1 MKNVNTKLR
10 RTIFVN
16 LSLRILILLISCL
29 VFVYLVTTVL
39 GREMFFS
46 LLVGSVLIL
55 IQIKILTDY
64 VLKINRSLVQF
75 IDSGV
80 FTEESDIKFKR
91 DNSQISDFEL
101 RVNQIKE
108 DIGKSKFEGQKQEFL
123 LKITVDE
130 MEHGLICVKNGS
142 DVMFSNKAFR
152 KLIGGAEINRISELK
167 KIYPE
172 LGVSLGNLSE
182 VFPGIV
188 NISGFKASLRCKEF
202 KIGKDNI
209 SLYSIQNIQQEIDK
223 NEMESWE
230 RLIQVL
236 THEIMNSLSPIISLS
251 KSMQRSIKDPD
262 KILTG
267 LSAIENTGE
276 GLINFISEYR
286 KLSDLPLPKKEN
298 LEISKILNHIKSLFK
313 LECEERKIKLQI
325 EQDDQDLK
333 LYADKFQIEQ
343 VLVNLVTNAME
354 ALSGQTDGIIK
365 LSARSYSDY
374 TEISVEDNGPGIP
387 KDIKD
392 KIFIPFFSTKKKGMG
407 IGLSLS
413 RQIITNHSA
422 VIHISS
428 DPGVSTKFIIRFSNK
443 ETNTGLRSG

>member
-16 LSLRILILLISCL
+16 LSLRIIILLISCL

-46 LLVGSVLIL
+46 LLVGSILIL

-64 VLKINRSLVQF
+64 ILKINRSLVQF
-75 IDSGV
+75 IDSGE
-80 FTEESDIKFKR
+80 FTEENDIKFKR

-101 RVNQIKE
+101 RVNQLKE
-108 DIGKSKFEGQKQEFL
+108 DIGKSQFEGQKQKFL
-123 LKITVDE
+123 LKNAIDE
-130 MEHGLICVKNGS
+130 MDHGLICVKNGS
-142 DVMFSNKAFR
+142 EVIFSNKAFR
-152 KLIGGAEINRISELK
+152 RLIGGAEINRISELE

-172 LGVSLGNLSE
+172 LGFSIGNLNP
-182 VFPGIV
+182 VMPGIV
-188 NISGFKASLRCKEF
+188 SLRGFKASLRYKEF

-223 NEMESWE
+223 NEIESWE

-251 KSMQRSIKDPD
+251 KSMQRSIKDPE
-262 KILTG
+262 KILLG
-267 LSAIENTGE
+267 LSTIENTGE

-286 KLSDLPLPKKEN
+286 KLSDLPSPKKEN

-354 ALSGQTDGIIK
+354 VLSGQTDGIIK
-365 LSARSYSDY
+365 LSARSYSDT

-392 KIFIPFFSTKKKGMG
+392 KIFIPFFSTKKKGIG

-413 RQIITNHSA
+413 KQIVTNHSA
-422 VIHISS
+422 VILISS
-428 DPGVSTKFIIRFSNK
+428 DPGVSTKFTIRFSNK
-443 ETNTGLRSG
+443 ETDTGLRSG